1 MTQNGDLVN
10 LDLTDEERRLLF
22 YGLIDWGGPA
32 RCTEALAIALGF
44 DGLEDLERE
53 GHRIAQD
60 IYDGR
65 PVSLRDWTRAMFSA
79 EIIFA
84 SDVTGTGSEWGVIQG
99 GDDAHWLGVLR
110 ALQRKV
116 PASRRY
122 LSS

>member
-1 MTQNGDLVN
+1 MTKNGDLVN
-10 LDLTDEERRLLF
+10 VDLTDEERRMLF
-22 YGLIDWGGPA
+22 YGLVDWGGPA
-32 RCTEALAIALGF
+32 RCTEALAVALGF
-44 DGLEDLERE
+44 EGLEDLHRE

-60 IYDGR
+60 IYHSR

-84 SDVTGTGSEWGVIQG
+84 SDVMGTGTEWGVIQG

-110 ALQRKV
+110 TLQRKV

-122 LSS
+122 LAS